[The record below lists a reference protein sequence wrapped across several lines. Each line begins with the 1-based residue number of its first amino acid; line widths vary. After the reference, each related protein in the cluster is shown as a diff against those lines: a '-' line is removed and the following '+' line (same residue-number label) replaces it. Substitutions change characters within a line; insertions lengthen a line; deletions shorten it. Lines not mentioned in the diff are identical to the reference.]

1 MENSEVDYWVTG
13 SSGHIGVAL
22 TRELLREG
30 SSVRGIDRVQNP
42 ELTDDGFSF
51 TQLDLGNSLEVE
63 QRMASLPTPQKG
75 VVHLAALTGPIEEE
89 GWGGPV
95 QSQSLELWEST
106 FAVNVSSAFLLS
118 KEVLIR
124 NAEHK
129 LPQNKAFPI
138 VFVSSIY
145 GSLGPNPSLYGEPE
159 MRNPAAY
166 GASKAALESLARY
179 ISATSSGR
187 FRANSV
193 AAGGIRRNQDP
204 DFVERY
210 SSRTPLGRMATE
222 DDVGQVILFLLGEE
236 SSYVLGQT
244 IFADGGFGIW

>member
-1 MENSEVDYWVTG
+1 LENSKVDYWVTG

-22 TRELLREG
+22 TRKLIKEG
-30 SSVRGIDRVQNP
+30 SSVLGIDRVHNP
-42 ELTDDGFSF
+42 ELTEEGFSF
-51 TQLDLGNSLEVE
+51 TQIDLGSSLEVE
-63 QRMASLPTPQKG
+63 QSMAHLPTPQRG
-75 VVHLAALTGPIEEE
+75 LVHLAALTGPIEEI
-89 GWGGPV
+89 GWGGSV
-95 QSQSLELWEST
+95 HSQSLEFWEST

-118 KEVLIR
+118 KEVAR
-124 NAEHK
+124 RDAEYK

-145 GSLGPNPSLYGEPE
+145 GSVGPNPSLYGEAE

-179 ISATSSGR
+179 VSTTSSGR
-187 FRANSV
+187 IRANSV

-210 SSRTPLGRMATE
+210 SSRTPAGRMATE
-222 DDVGQVILFLLGEE
+222 EDILRVLSFLLCED
-236 SSYVLGQT
+236 SRYMFGQT
-244 IFADGGFGIW
+244 LFADGGFTIW

>member
-1 MENSEVDYWVTG
+1 MENSKVDYWVTG
-13 SSGHIGVAL
+13 SNGHIGVAL

-30 SSVRGIDRVQNP
+30 SSVLGIDRVHNP
-42 ELTDDGFSF
+42 ELTDEGFSF
-51 TQLDLGNSLEVE
+51 AQLDLGDSLRTEE
-63 QRMASLPTPQKG
+63 SLPSLPTPQKG
-75 VVHLAALTGPIEEE
+75 VVHLAALTGPIEEK
-89 GWGGPV
+89 GWGGPLE
-95 QSQSLELWEST
+95 SQSLALWEST
-106 FAVNVSSAFLLS
+106 FAVNVSSAFLIA
-118 KEVLIR
+118 KEIVRR

-145 GSLGPNPSLYGEPE
+145 GSLGPNPSLYGETR

-187 FRANSV
+187 IRANSV
-193 AAGGIRRNQDP
+193 AAGGIQRSQDP

-210 SSRTPLGRMATE
+210 SSRTPVGRMATE
-222 DDVGQVILFLLGEE
+222 DDILRIILFLLCED
-236 SSYVLGQT
+236 SRYMFGQT
-244 IFADGGFGIW
+244 LFADGGFTIW

>member
-1 MENSEVDYWVTG
+1 MENSKVDYWVTG
-13 SSGHIGVAL
+13 SSGHIGAAL
-22 TRELLREG
+22 TRKLIREG
-30 SSVRGIDRVQNP
+30 SSVLGIDRVHNP
-42 ELTDDGFSF
+42 ELTEDGFSF

-63 QRMASLPTPQKG
+63 QSMAHLPTPQKG
-75 VVHLAALTGPIEEE
+75 VVHLAALTGPIEEN
-89 GWGGPV
+89 GWGG
-95 QSQSLELWEST
+95 SIHNQSLEFWEST

-118 KEVLIR
+118 KEVAR
-124 NAEHK
+124 RDAEHK

-138 VFVSSIY
+138 VFISSIY
-145 GSLGPNPSLYGEPE
+145 GSVGPNPSLYGEAE

-179 ISATSSGR
+179 VSATSSGR
-187 FRANSV
+187 IRANSV

-210 SSRTPLGRMATE
+210 SSRTPAGRMATE
-222 DDVGQVILFLLGEE
+222 EDVGQVIMFLLGEE